1 MATIIYCEPD
11 SGRRYPGSAESVR
24 TEDRLVAV
32 PALLDA
38 DPQAHLVVIGAGV
51 PLADAVAF
59 TARQRVE
66 RPALGV
72 LLLRDRVEVTVLAEA
87 MRAGVREVVCAD
99 DRTAVDAAC
108 SRSLDVSRQLSRL
121 PAEHTAAHQAQLV
134 TVFAGKGGVGKS
146 TVATNLA
153 VTLADGGSRRVC
165 LIDLDL
171 QFGDV
176 GILLQLAPDRSI
188 AGAAPM
194 AGRLDQHGIRS
205 LVTPYRPGIDAL
217 LAPPGPAEGDHVGRE
232 LVAELIAGLRPM
244 YDYIVVDTPP
254 YVSDQVLAALDRTDW
269 FVLVVTPDL
278 PALKSARL
286 TLNTFELLGYPAE
299 RRLVLLNRADSEV
312 GLTVSDVEK
321 ALGQPAAVLMPSSR
335 DVPVSV
341 NRGVPLAA
349 DRPAHPVARAMRELA
364 DRCGA
369 GTGAQ
374 PGRSRLRR
382 FGRRS

>member
-1 MATIIYCEPD
+1 MAMIIYCEPD
-11 SGRRYPGSAESVR
+11 SGRRYPGSAEFVR
-24 TEDRLVAV
+24 TEHRLAAV

-108 SRSLDVSRQLSRL
+108 SRSLDVSRQLSRR
-121 PAEHTAAHQAQLV
+121 PAEHPAAHQAQLV

-176 GILLQLAPDRSI
+176 GILLQLAPERSI

-194 AGRLDQHGIRS
+194 AGRLDQHAIRS

-217 LAPPGPAEGDHVGRE
+217 LAPPGPAEGDHVDRE

-244 YDYIVVDTPP
+244 YDYVVVDTPP

-349 DRPAHPVARAMRELA
+349 DRPAHPVAHAMRELA
-364 DRCGA
+364 ERCGA
-369 GTGAQ
+369 ATGVRA
-374 PGRSRLRR
+374 GRSRLRR